1 MTATYSLDTNSDSE
15 DNINENEGRDMG
27 IHKAK
32 EIPLDETQ
40 ALSPY
45 MLGNTNSLMCSVG
58 LYFINF

>member
-15 DNINENEGRDMG
+15 DNINENDMG
-27 IHKAK
+27 MHKAK

-45 MLGNTNSLMCSVG
+45 MLENV
-58 LYFINF
+58 